1 MQRKETEKSGK
12 TVLNRKDKYVE
23 IIKIEYQGQKTQK
36 DKQQGEYETQI
47 KFVIA
52 PIWRKDYCESVE
64 VRMREEE
71 KGGNE
76 ICDQCDKIG
85 QFIALWATF

>member
-36 DKQQGEYETQI
+36 DKQQGEYET
-47 KFVIA
+47 
-52 PIWRKDYCESVE
+52 
-64 VRMREEE
+64 
-71 KGGNE
+71 
-76 ICDQCDKIG
+76 
-85 QFIALWATF
+85 